1 MPQPLRALTPERS
14 PRHLFGSELRRHRN
28 EWKLSQEEAARLL
41 YVSESKLAKV
51 EKAERWPDEQLA
63 AAADQLF
70 RTGGTFANLWLL
82 VAAERHDP
90 AGEAYKQAS
99 DAYFSVV
106 RATGDGSAPT
116 MELRLNQEGDIVAE
130 INRRTVLIASATSLA
145 YLARDPGNGSLIPA
159 QPAAS
164 DDPFGF
170 ARTVSHRWPQT
181 EVARAASSRG
191 GVDWQLLLPGG
202 RNMLGTEAGIQLH
215 PARMVGRKAVVSL
228 PDARRADDFVRRTGR
243 GLIVGAVSE
252 EADEEQRF
260 YLFDAREARMTLQ
273 PTAGSYELAVP
284 DGYELD
290 DLTYGILWA
299 VANLDDALQAD
310 DHALHEARHDLK
322 AYERLSAS
330 AVSRESAPGL
340 NPIAHMYLGSDFC
353 ARYILRSLG
362 ELHAKPVA
370 WTREQRGEEAST
382 WLLFDHKY
390 TYLRDTVSLVGG
402 SMERG
407 FCIPESAVVDS
418 PRHERIMLF
427 LAVALME
434 SLRIHVQLTTDP
446 SYERVEGFVLA
457 PQKQEAIIA
466 NWVGGD
472 GMWHVDLT
480 TKSAVVRQ
488 FEEVAGDVGA
498 ESHIEAASPARR
510 LQGFAD
516 YLGLDWAWLIR
527 RCAQL
532 GRRGTDRLVQSRSRL
547 ISPAGLD
554 AACQYV
560 GSLSSVTD

>member
-1 MPQPLRALTPERS
+1 
-14 PRHLFGSELRRHRN
+14 
-28 EWKLSQEEAARLL
+28 
-41 YVSESKLAKV
+41 
-51 EKAERWPDEQLA
+51 
-63 AAADQLF
+63 
-70 RTGGTFANLWLL
+70 
-82 VAAERHDP
+82 
-90 AGEAYKQAS
+90 
-99 DAYFSVV
+99 
-106 RATGDGSAPT
+106 
-116 MELRLNQEGDIVAE
+116 
-130 INRRTVLIASATSLA
+130 
-145 YLARDPGNGSLIPA
+145 
-159 QPAAS
+159 
-164 DDPFGF
+164 
-170 ARTVSHRWPQT
+170 
-181 EVARAASSRG
+181 
-191 GVDWQLLLPGG
+191 
-202 RNMLGTEAGIQLH
+202 
-215 PARMVGRKAVVSL
+215 
-228 PDARRADDFVRRTGR
+228 
-243 GLIVGAVSE
+243 
-252 EADEEQRF
+252 
-260 YLFDAREARMTLQ
+260 
-273 PTAGSYELAVP
+273 
-284 DGYELD
+284 
-290 DLTYGILWA
+290 
-299 VANLDDALQAD
+299 
-310 DHALHEARHDLK
+310 
-322 AYERLSAS
+322 
-330 AVSRESAPGL
+330 
-340 NPIAHMYLGSDFC
+340 MYLGSDFC

-516 YLGLDWAWLIR
+516 YLGLDWAWLVR